1 MGTHTVV
8 HFATSGEMSNV
19 TVSGDRSHGTITV
32 NWPGTIIEIDPPK
45 AQIAFE
51 ELFNA
56 GLLPIM
62 TVGDPGTH
70 GPGTLGMQG
79 IGVNTPIAA
88 AVAAATC
95 GFAIDMHMP
104 NGAMLTIGLLS
115 MIVAAAGPPALTIPT
130 GKTFNADG
138 AAPNVHIICAPDD
151 TRMPIRHP
159 PRWLRWL

>member
-1 MGTHTVV
+1 M
-8 HFATSGEMSNV
+8 
-19 TVSGDRSHGTITV
+19 
-32 NWPGTIIEIDPPK
+32 NWPGTMIEIDPPK
-45 AQIAFE
+45 AQIAFD

-56 GLLPIM
+56 GLLPII

-70 GPGTLGMQG
+70 GPGTFGIHG

-88 AVAAATC
+88 AVADATD
-95 GFAIDMHMP
+95 GLDIDIHIP

-115 MIVAAAGPPALTIPT
+115 IIVAAGGPPALTMPT
-130 GKTFNADG
+130 GRTFNADG

-151 TRMPIRHP
+151 TRMPIRTP